1 MRKLAQVIAI
11 TTLFMSG
18 AAHAAPPP
26 WTLSEKSGSVKVLRA
41 GVSKV
46 AISGGQLRAGD
57 VIATGAKS
65 QAVLVRGGEYV
76 VVSPNSR
83 LRISK
88 PAKDGGVVQFFKE
101 MGSALFRID
110 KKATPHFGVKTPYM
124 AAVVKGT
131 TFSVTVT
138 DSGAAVQVTEG
149 AVQVATLDGGAT
161 QLLSPG
167 MIGVVEDGQR
177 FRLSIQGAQTR
188 VIDSPNAPAGSTQIP
203 EPISEESLVEIAS
216 SSFEGAIT
224 APVVEQGVS
233 LSDVTNG
240 LVQGSS
246 VEQPLSRLASNSN
259 GQGNATGRPNAFG
272 VEQVISNSQSQRSN
286 NGAGNGNG
294 NGNDNN
300 GGGDDGS
307 KGGDD
312 SNGGGN
318 GNGNNGNGN
327 GNGGSNGGGNGNN
340 GGGNDGS
347 NGGGDSNGGGNGNV
361 NGNGN
366 DGSNGGGNGNGNNN
380 GNGGNGNGNGGGNGR
395 GND

>member
-1 MRKLAQVIAI
+1 MRKFAQAIAI

-18 AAHAAPPP
+18 AAHAAPPQ
-26 WTLSEKSGSVKVLRA
+26 WTLSEKSGSVNVFRA

-65 QAVLVRGGEYV
+65 RAVLVRGGEYV

-188 VIDSPNAPAGSTQIP
+188 VIDSPNAPAGSTQVP

-216 SSFEGAIT
+216 SSFEGTIT

-240 LVQGSS
+240 LVHGSS
-246 VEQPLSRLASNSN
+246 AVQPVSRLASNSN
-259 GQGNATGRPNAFG
+259 GQGNAVGRPNAFG
-272 VEQVISNSQSQRSN
+272 VEQVISNSQRKGSN
-286 NGAGNGNG
+286 NGAGNGNANG
-294 NGNDNN
+294 NGNNNNGSN
-300 GGGDDGS
+300 GGGNDGS
-307 KGGDD
+307 EGGDG

-327 GNGGSNGGGNGNN
+327 GNGGSNGGGNGN
-340 GGGNDGS
+340 GN
-347 NGGGDSNGGGNGNV
+347 

-366 DGSNGGGNGNGNNN
+366 GNGGSNGGGNGNGNN
-380 GNGGNGNGNGGGNGR
+380 GNGNGNGGGNGG